1 MSIEND
7 ISEKRSKGYN
17 FENISLKIALTAI
30 TAALYIVLGYVFQA
44 ISFLGLQFR
53 VAELIVGMC
62 IIFPLEGLVGNVIG
76 VFFVNL
82 SSPLGPIDLISC
94 IVNVPALYC
103 IIYFKDKGVLKYL
116 GGILYALIISLYVA
130 FILNFVLSLPI
141 MLMFIQVLIPEVIL
155 TTFGIILFE
164 NIKRALNVND
174 KINRKKEEISS

>member
-7 ISEKRSKGYN
+7 ITEKRFKGN
-17 FENISLKIALTAI
+17 KLDNISLKIALTAI
-30 TAALYIVLGYVFQA
+30 TAALYIALGYIFQA

-62 IIFPLEGLVGNVIG
+62 IIFPFEGLVGNIIG

-103 IIYFKDKGVLKYL
+103 IIYFKDKGGLKFL
-116 GGILYALIISLYVA
+116 GGILYALIISFYVA

-155 TTFGIILFE
+155 TTLGIILFE
-164 NIKRALNVND
+164 NIKRALNIND
-174 KINRKKEEISS
+174 KINRKKGEISS

>member
-17 FENISLKIALTAI
+17 FQNISLKIALTAI

-94 IVNVPALYC
+94 IINVPALYC
-103 IIYFKDKGVLKYL
+103 IIFFKDKGGLKFL

-141 MLMFIQVLIPEVIL
+141 IIMFVQVLIPEVIL
-155 TTFGIILFE
+155 ATLGIIIFE
-164 NIKRALNVND
+164 NIKRALNINN